1 MQQKT
6 KKSGLPD
13 NLIMRHDPHFVE
25 LIASKTSAPRIRM
38 IPLDRIEPNP
48 RQPRSELGDIQ
59 ELMDSIKAKGVL
71 EPIIVR
77 PRGEKF
83 EIIAGERRFIA
94 SRNLGLKEIPCIEM
108 TVDDQEA
115 MEISLIENLQRKDL
129 DIFEEADGLRALM
142 NLYGYSHQEVADKI
156 GKARST
162 ITEIISVSRIPVN
175 LREKLKKAGITSRS
189 TIIEIA
195 KVENET
201 LMNQVVERIIH
212 NRLTRTDTRDL
223 TRMFK
228 EKEDQEK
235 EKQKYFV
242 FNYVPKDK
250 KSFKLRIE
258 FKKQVV
264 TRQELI
270 DILEEI
276 ISHLRQEPGEKGNP
290 AQLKLSTDE
299 KK

>member
-77 PRGEKF
+77 PKGEKF
-83 EIIAGERRFIA
+83 EIIAGERRFVA
-94 SRNLGLKEIPCIEM
+94 SKNLGLKEIPCIEM

-129 DIFEEADGLRALM
+129 DIFEEADGLKALM

-162 ITEIISVSRIPVN
+162 ITEIISVSRIPFD
-175 LREKLKKAGITSRS
+175 LRDKLKRAGVTSRS

-195 KVENET
+195 KLENES
-201 LMNQVVERIIH
+201 LMSQVVERIIQ

-223 TRMFK
+223 TRLFK
-228 EKEDQEK
+228 EKENQDTEK
-235 EKQKYFV
+235 PKFFV
-242 FNYVPKDK
+242 FNYVPKENK
-250 KSFKLRIE
+250 TFKLRIE

-270 DILEEI
+270 NILENI
-276 ISHLRQEPGEKGNP
+276 IKQLKEEAGQKTGSG
-290 AQLKLSTDE
+290 QLKLDDGQE
-299 KK
+299 K